1 MIENGNGEQNTIET
15 DVGSGWS
22 DMSGLSRSDGT
33 KLVEAVGIDLAVY
46 RVALGLIGISLLAAM
61 GCNRTPSADV
71 VATVN
76 GHAIQRADMER
87 MYTAQLGQAQD
98 QQPSP
103 EQADSLRLS
112 VMHELIDEE
121 IVEQRAAKMNLT
133 ATSEEVDAKLAEMKA
148 PYTEEQFQQ
157 QLKATNRTLD
167 DVKHDLRRS
176 LTIDKLLNKEINSKV
191 TVSDSDITNY
201 YNQHKAEFNLIET
214 QYHLAAIRV
223 TNVPSPQPGNLQGSK
238 ATTDAEAKKK
248 IEALKNRLDS
258 GEDFGTI
265 AMNFSEDPNTASSGG
280 DMGFVPESQLRSD
293 PTVGAAILKLKPG
306 QMTEIFPLMDA
317 QSKKAVGYTIYKLLE
332 REPAGQREIT
342 DPVVQ
347 QHIRQL
353 LHDGRSQLLK
363 NAFFEMLRDQAKVE
377 NYFAEEIFKNDAK

>member
-1 MIENGNGEQNTIET
+1 MDRME
-15 DVGSGWS
+15 
-22 DMSGLSRSDGT
+22 RAFRGT
-33 KLVEAVGIDLAVY
+33 AVGV
-46 RVALGLIGISLLAAM
+46 LGITLLALA
-61 GCNRTPSADV
+61 GCNRTHGVDV

-76 GHAIQRADMER
+76 GHAIMKADMDR
-87 MYTAQLGQAQD
+87 MYAVQLGQAQD
-98 QQPSP
+98 QQQSQ
-103 EQADSLRLS
+103 EQGDSLRLS
-112 VMHELIDEE
+112 VVHELIDEE

-148 PYTEEQFQQ
+148 PYTEEQFAEQM
-157 QLKATNRTLD
+157 KASNRTLD

-191 TVSDSDITNY
+191 TVSDSDITSY
-201 YNQHKAEFNLIET
+201 YSQHKAEFDLIET

-223 TNVPSPQPGNLQGSK
+223 TNVPSQQPGNLQGSK

-306 QMTEIFPLMDA
+306 QVTDIFPLIDA

-332 REPAGQREIT
+332 LEPAGQREIS

-363 NAFFEMLRDQAKVE
+363 NAYFEMLRDQAKVE
-377 NYFAEEIFKNDAK
+377 NFFADEILKNDAK

>member
-1 MIENGNGEQNTIET
+1 MGTY
-15 DVGSGWS
+15 VRSGWS
-22 DMSGLSRSDGT
+22 DMSHLSRIDGT
-33 KLVEAVGIDLAVY
+33 KQAGADGIERMVRRTAVGLLGIALLVLA
-46 RVALGLIGISLLAAM
+46 
-61 GCNRTPSADV
+61 GCNRTHGVDV

-76 GHAIQRADMER
+76 GHAILRADLDR
-87 MYTAQLGQAQD
+87 MYAAQLGQAQD

-103 EQADSLRLS
+103 EEADSLRLQ
-112 VMHELIDEE
+112 VIQQLINDE

-133 ATSEEVDAKLAEMKA
+133 ATTEEVDAKVAEMKA
-148 PYTEEQFQQ
+148 PYTEEQFAE
-157 QLKATNRTLD
+157 QLKVNHTTLD
-167 DVKHDLRRS
+167 DLKHDVRRT
-176 LTIDKLLNKEINSKV
+176 LTRNKLINKEINSKV
-191 TVSDSDITNY
+191 TVSDTDITNY

-223 TNVPSPQPGNLQGSK
+223 TSVPSPQPGNLQGSK

-265 AMNFSEDPNTASSGG
+265 AMNFSEDPSTASSGG
-280 DMGFVPESQLRSD
+280 DMGFVPESQLRGD
-293 PTVGAAILKLKPG
+293 PSVGAAILKLKPG
-306 QMTEIFPLMDA
+306 QMTEIFPLIDS

-332 REPAGQREIT
+332 REPAGQREIS

-353 LHDGRSQLLK
+353 LHDGRSQLLT
-363 NAFFEMLRDQAKVE
+363 NAYFEFLRDQAKVE
-377 NYFAEEIFKNDAK
+377 NFFAEGILKDDAK